1 MWVCNCFAER
11 SGLVFLGE
19 GEGSFVWLVGVFLFC
34 LLMLV
39 LVWFWVFVP
48 RDVWPRKN
56 EANN

>member
-11 SGLVFLGE
+11 SELVFFGE
-19 GEGSFVWLVGVFLFC
+19 GEGSFVCLFGVFLFC
-34 LLMLV
+34 LLTLM

-48 RDVWPRKN
+48 RDVWPGKN